1 MKRVVA
7 FLLALVLA
15 FPTYVLAAVTT
26 QYEVKPGVTC
36 NGNSVNI
43 YPFIYEKEATNG
55 STAKYNAFQFTFLY
69 DPTMLAFVKVENKT
83 TGTNNRQLEYKHNAT
98 NGTLIV
104 SGCGEDVGCNNTPV
118 VIHFT
123 TKSTG
128 TTQVRLVEAL
138 VSERSNVKSD
148 AAVAAISNTET
159 CKNGVLTITTGSFG
173 VTLQND
179 LELFGDTSVVS
190 GETYTFRGSPYYD
203 YNLTAT
209 VGGKKVDI
217 KNNTDGTFSIENVN
231 GALEISGSRTPK
243 SYKVTVTGSGAS
255 DVTTSEKAT
264 YDTDYTFTISKSS
277 LSDYAV
283 TATVGGRVVSL
294 NETTSGSTTT
304 YTILGSQITGDL
316 TITVSKAAKSGT
328 TLVIFS
334 GNGAGDVFGGTE
346 FLAEQGKDFEFILE
360 TRDTENYDYSVLVN
374 GTEIPFDEAGRKYI
388 IAKEYLIGSI
398 LAVTVT
404 KTAKMNVQVT
414 VEPYSALK
422 SGGYAYLITAKN
434 NDTAQAGQGFAYD
447 GTPMYYSEKYSAFA
461 LVIAADTQPKVE
473 SVKSK
478 LTVSTAGYTSVTY
491 NNDVNDSG
499 KLDVNDAQLVYDMYL
514 GKYALS
520 AEGITQMMWLRADS
534 NGDKKLNVQ
543 DVQTVLQAIA

>member
-15 FPTYVLAAVTT
+15 FPTYALATGTT

-43 YPFIYEKEATNG
+43 YPFIYEKGATNG

-69 DPTMLAFVKVENKT
+69 DPTMLTFVKVDDNIRST
-83 TGTNNRQLEYKHNAT
+83 NRQLEYKHNEA

-104 SGCGEDVGCNNTPV
+104 SGCGEDVGCDNTPV
-118 VIHFT
+118 IIHFT

-138 VSERSNVKSD
+138 VSERSNVKLD
-148 AAVAAISNTET
+148 AAVAAIPNTDT

-173 VTLQND
+173 VTLPSD
-179 LELFGDTSVVS
+179 LELIGDNSVAS
-190 GETYTFRGSPYYD
+190 GGMYTFRGSPYYD
-203 YNLTAT
+203 YTLTAT
-209 VGGKKVDI
+209 AGNNQVDI

-231 GALEISGSRTPK
+231 GALKIEGTKTPK
-243 SYKVTVTGSGAS
+243 SYNVTVTGSGAS
-255 DVTTSEKAT
+255 DVTVSGKAT

-294 NETTSGSTTT
+294 KDNGNGS
-304 YTILGSQITGDL
+304 YTISGTQFTGDI

-334 GNGAGDVFGGTE
+334 GSGADDLLCGREYTTNSNQPLQVVFKS
-346 FLAEQGKDFEFILE
+346 FDS
-360 TRDTENYDYSVLVN
+360 NYDYCVTVN
-374 GTEIPFDEAGRKYI
+374 GRELAIVESCFTIP
-388 IAKEYLIGSI
+388 KECLTGSI
-398 LAVTVT
+398 FAVTVT
-404 KTAKMNVQVT
+404 KTAKIDMT
-414 VEPYSALK
+414 VEVSNYSAL
-422 SGGYAYLITAKN
+422 SGNQRAYLITARN
-434 NDTAQAGQGFAYD
+434 NGTAQAGQGFAYG
-447 GTPMYYSEKYSAFA
+447 GTVMYYSPKYEAFA
-461 LVIAADTQPKVE
+461 LVVPATAGNAPTVE
-473 SVKSK
+473 SVKSR
-478 LTVSTAGYTSVTY
+478 LTVSTAPYTSVTY
-491 NNDVNDSG
+491 NGDVNNTG

-514 GKYALS
+514 GKHTLS
-520 AEGITQMMWLRADS
+520 ADNITQMMWLRADATG
-534 NGDKKLNVQ
+534 NRALDVQ
-543 DVQTVLQAIA
+543 DVQTVLKAIV